1 MTPAPAPAYIEGEG
15 QRLQDQSTSQLLEQL
30 YTRYRAPLL
39 SLCAFWL
46 KDEHLAQDV
55 LHDAILK
62 ACESMPQR
70 YNPTKPLWPW
80 LLTIAKRAC
89 IDHLRRSLTTL
100 PLEHLASQ
108 SFIDPA
114 DSTNNLVQHRTE
126 ARNLQANLRLLPK
139 RQATALLLRTLE
151 GWSYPSI
158 AAAEAISIKAAR
170 QLVVRARSNL
180 RILAS

>member
-1 MTPAPAPAYIEGEG
+1 MTPAPALAYTEGEG
-15 QRLQDQSTSQLLEQL
+15 QRPQDQPPSQLLEQL

-55 LHDAILK
+55 VHDAILK
-62 ACESMPQR
+62 ACESMPQS
-70 YNPTKPLWPW
+70 YNPSRPLWPW
-80 LLTIAKRAC
+80 LLTIAKRLC
-89 IDHLRRSLTTL
+89 TDHLRRSPTTL
-100 PLEHLASQ
+100 PLETLATKEPTS
-108 SFIDPA
+108 PA
-114 DSTNNLVQHRTE
+114 DSTYNLVEHRTE

-158 AAAEAISIKAAR
+158 AAIDGISVKAAR
-170 QLVVRARSNL
+170 QLVVRARSKL
-180 RILAS
+180 HAQ